1 MTRAEALQAI
11 IASVNPRNPFDE
23 HTIIAKCEDLD
34 SLGLFNI
41 MLFLNSLGQFPELEA
56 LAQLNTVGDIL
67 DLIPQD

>member
-11 IASVNPRNPFDE
+11 IASVKPRAPFDE
-23 HTIIAKCEDLD
+23 HTVIAECEDLD

-56 LAQLNTVGDIL
+56 LAQLHTVGDIL

>member
-11 IASVNPRNPFDE
+11 IASVKPRAPFDE
-23 HTIIAKCEDLD
+23 HTVIAECEDLD

-41 MLFLNSLGQFPELEA
+41 MLYLNCLGLFPELEA
-56 LAQLNTVGDIL
+56 LAQLHTVSDIL